1 MLLRLPKCEEI
12 FDKMPDGINT
22 VVGSSGVYLS
32 GGEAQR
38 IALARAILKEAPIVL
53 LDEATAFADPE
64 NEHKIQ
70 KAFEVL
76 TKNKTVL
83 MIAHRLST
91 VKNADKIIVI
101 EDGQIKESGTH
112 EELLSK
118 NNLYAKMWED
128 YKKSISWKVKDNKNI
143 KNKLKSNL
151 REESKVM

>member
-1 MLLRLPKCEEI
+1 
-12 FDKMPDGINT
+12 
-22 VVGSSGVYLS
+22 
-32 GGEAQR
+32 
-38 IALARAILKEAPIVL
+38 
-53 LDEATAFADPE
+53 
-64 NEHKIQ
+64 
-70 KAFEVL
+70 
-76 TKNKTVL
+76 